1 MGPGTNLQWVVRE
14 GPTEEETPK
23 ARKASKT
30 KTQQKIAGPVSGGA
44 KYYLWL
50 S

>member
-1 MGPGTNLQWVVRE
+1 MGPGSNLQWVVRE
-14 GPTEEETPK
+14 GPTEEETPE

-30 KTQQKIAGPVSGGA
+30 KAQPNFAGPVTGGA
-44 KYYLWL
+44 KCYLWV